1 MLRVH
6 KLTKRFGRLAALD
19 GVSFEIAQA
28 TIHGLIGP
36 NGSGKTTFFNLVTG
50 FLPVTS
56 GDIHRQGRPIT
67 GLAPHQV
74 SRLGIGRTFQN
85 TSNYANLTVR
95 ENLVM
100 ASRNT
105 IASGWLA
112 RMLHLKSART
122 EEQAHARTADALL
135 ERFGMRHLADT
146 PAADLPGGTQ
156 KILGVAIAVSTG
168 PKLLMLDEPLAG
180 LNSGEKV
187 QLMALLRGL
196 RDDGLTMLL
205 IEHDMKAIMQTCD
218 RISVLNYGTLLAEGT
233 AEEIS
238 RNPETIRAYLGDEV
252 VQ

>member
-19 GVSFEIAQA
+19 GVSFEIAEA

-56 GDIHRQGRPIT
+56 GDIHWQGRPIT

-74 SRLGIGRTFQN
+74 SRLGIARTFQN
-85 TSNYANLTVR
+85 TSNYANLTAR
-95 ENLVM
+95 ENLVI

-112 RMLHLKSART
+112 RMLHLKSARS

-156 KILGVAIAVSTG
+156 KILGVAIAVSTA